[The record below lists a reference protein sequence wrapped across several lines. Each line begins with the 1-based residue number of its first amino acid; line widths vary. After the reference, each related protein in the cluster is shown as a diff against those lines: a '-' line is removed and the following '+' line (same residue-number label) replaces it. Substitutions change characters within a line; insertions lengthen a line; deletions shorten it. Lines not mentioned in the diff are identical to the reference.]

1 MPSAFAAR
9 MMRTAISPRLAT
21 NSVLIGIARSDVEV
35 VERLA
40 GHYRVLVL
48 HMERQ
53 QATGDLRN
61 HRHECL
67 HHLDEPNGVANR
79 DIVALSLE
87 LRLIGCR
94 FTEEGARNGGLER
107 LAHHDDLPQPE
118 DQCFLER
125 GAMKPSLTKRSCTA
139 CATR

>member
-40 GHYRVLVL
+40 SHYRVLVL

-53 QATGDLRN
+53 QATGRLSD
-61 HRHECL
+61 HRRERL
-67 HHLDEPNGVANR
+67 HHLDEPNGVANC

-87 LRLIGCR
+87 RRLIGRR
-94 FTEEGARNGGLER
+94 FAKKGPRHRGLER
-107 LAHHDDLPQPE
+107 LARHSDLPQQE
-118 DQCFLER
+118 
-125 GAMKPSLTKRSCTA
+125 
-139 CATR
+139 